1 MASNRN
7 SICDIWS
14 HKTINSDREIVNST
28 LGPAVYFLFRRQP
41 HFISNFAH
49 LSRKGPI
56 GPKSLQSFAISARC
70 GRFLRDGNENI
81 KLTATAQNSL
91 WSKMEWD
98 CKKSNILVA
107 NICEENAKYIFLEKV
122 VQYIFFENTEE
133 HFFGKRDIY
142 FFVGKYPSISSLVSP
157 SRLAKCLELHQDQE
171 PIFFFVEKIKSL
183 I

>member
-28 LGPAVYFLFRRQP
+28 LGPGCAVYFLFKRQP

-56 GPKSLQSFAISARC
+56 GPESLQSFAISARC
-70 GRFLRDGNENI
+70 GRFLRDRNENI
-81 KLTATAQNSL
+81 KLSATAQNSL

-107 NICEENAKYIFLEKV
+107 NICEENTKYIFLEKI
-122 VQYIFFENTEE
+122 VQYIFSKIQKNISLEREIYISLWENI
-133 HFFGKRDIY
+133 HRSAVWSAPHGW
-142 FFVGKYPSISSLVSP
+142 PNP
-157 SRLAKCLELHQDQE
+157 
-171 PIFFFVEKIKSL
+171 
-183 I
+183 